1 MTAQTSSSSNSLAFI
16 SFEKVVIYYVQR
28 YCGNFWWLG
37 RIRWSAI
44 RNIVTI
50 HLAAAAA
57 DADDADD
64 AIPGCMTATSGGL
77 CERLN

>member
-28 YCGNFWWLG
+28 YCGSFWWLG

-57 DADDADD
+57 DD